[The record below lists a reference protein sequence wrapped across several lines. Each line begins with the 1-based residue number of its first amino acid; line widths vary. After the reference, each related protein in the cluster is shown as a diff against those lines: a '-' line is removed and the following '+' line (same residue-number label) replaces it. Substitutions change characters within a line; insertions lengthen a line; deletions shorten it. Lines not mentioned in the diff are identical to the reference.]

1 MMRNKLIAGC
11 IALVL
16 ASCGKESN
24 VVITGTIKEAEK
36 VMIYLEQND
45 VNAHRTIDSTR
56 TDKAGH
62 FEFELNIEQPTF
74 YTLRFPGNENV
85 TVVLTPNETAEITGT
100 LKDLSN
106 NYWVEATTDNSLW
119 IKLLNFQ
126 LNRTLTLTD
135 SLQKAY
141 QALPEDKAYDA
152 QREEYAKAWDEAL
165 TKQIEFTRDF
175 IIKHAVSPASYYALY
190 QRLNDQV
197 YIMDELADLH
207 YFKVVASSL
216 NALYPESQYTKA
228 IMNHLQQISDAIR
241 NQQLIDVINNT
252 AQSLPNIE
260 LPNADGD
267 TLSLQ
272 PIRSKL
278 VVLDFGLITSQ
289 DSKEYINQMKEIY
302 RQFKNRGVEIYQ
314 VCLDPNRLF
323 WSETVKQEGITWKC
337 VWDANALQSR
347 IAATWNVK
355 SIPANYIINEKLEI
369 VGKNLY
375 GDRLADRLNDLLQ
388 RN

>member
-1 MMRNKLIAGC
+1 MRNGLIVGC

-24 VVITGTIKEAEK
+24 VVISGTIKEAEK
-36 VMIYLEQND
+36 VMVYLEQND

-62 FEFELNIEQPTF
+62 FEFGLDIEQPTF
-74 YTLRFPGNENV
+74 YTLRFPGNESV
-85 TVVLTPNETAEITGT
+85 TVVLSPDERAEITGT
-100 LKDLSN
+100 LKGLSN

-135 SLQKAY
+135 SLQRAY
-141 QALPEDKAYDA
+141 QALPEGKEYDA
-152 QREEYAKAWDEAL
+152 RREEYARAWDEAL

-216 NALYPESQYTKA
+216 SALYPESQYTKA

-241 NQQLIDVINNT
+241 NQQLIDVINHT

-272 PIRSKL
+272 PVRSKL
-278 VVLDFGLITSQ
+278 VVLDFGLITAQ
-289 DSKEYINQMKEIY
+289 DSKEYIEQMKEVY
-302 RQFKNRGVEIYQ
+302 RRFKNRGVEIYQ

-323 WSETVKQEGITWKC
+323 WSEMVKQEGITWKC

-355 SIPANYIINEKLEI
+355 SVPANYIINEKLEI

-388 RN
+388 RK